1 MAILSISISALFK
14 LEARLVVSLG
24 QPINTVMAENT
35 NYRSLQCADL
45 NAILK
50 DKGFP
55 YSNKRKEELIDLCES
70 AEALNLPTIGQIDD
84 DLGASISRRTVKGK
98 TYPDPRSNT
107 QLDWTEN
114 LRRMPSIDAFDIA
127 AYLLNFCGWSTE

>member
-1 MAILSISISALFK
+1 M
-14 LEARLVVSLG
+14 SLG
-24 QPINTVMAENT
+24 QPINTIMAENT

-50 DKGFP
+50 DKGIP

-84 DLGASISRRTVKGK
+84 DSEASISRRTVKG
-98 TYPDPRSNT
+98 
-107 QLDWTEN
+107 
-114 LRRMPSIDAFDIA
+114 
-127 AYLLNFCGWSTE
+127 